1 MKRSIN
7 SLMQTIAPGRTN
19 PPNCPFALSG
29 PGRPSA
35 CVLSVVLLLGLAGAA
50 PELFAQRVESVKE
63 KTLNIRGVQIK
74 KETPFVGGN
83 YHYQMELINTT
94 NETMV
99 VDVEVAFSN
108 DEIAESF
115 EDTINLEPGE
125 TLNKDWVTKVHG
137 TQNNSIVSVGLKKL
151 LVRSARQVAE
161 EKQSA
166 DAQLKQESARKGAAD
181 YARQQKVGE
190 DWQKQMRD
198 LAEGNRRAAQAKAT
212 SAPAEPVKFDSEL
225 IKWLLLDLEGKK
237 PRPDLGRVSKAA
249 QNHHWAMLIDA
260 GLVDGASIKNPD
272 GSVNS
277 VMLKKITTDGRVFLT
292 AIKDDAVWK
301 QFAEDTAAEGDK
313 LSAARL
319 KTIAARVSNAGARP
333 Q

>member
-7 SLMQTIAPGRTN
+7 SLIQPIACGRTN
-19 PPNCPFALSG
+19 HPG
-29 PGRPSA
+29 PLGPRRPSA
-35 CVLSVVLLLGLAGAA
+35 CVLSLVLLLGVAGAA

-94 NETMV
+94 NEPMV

-161 EKQSA
+161 DKQSA
-166 DAQLKQESARKGAAD
+166 DARLKQESARKGAAD

-190 DWQKQMRD
+190 DWQKQMRE
-198 LAEGNRRAAQAKAT
+198 LAEGNRRATQAKAT

-260 GLVDGASIKNPD
+260 GLVDGASIKNSD

-277 VMLKKITTDGRVFLT
+277 VMLKRITTDGRVFLT
-292 AIKDDAVWK
+292 AIKDDALWK
-301 QFAEDTAAEGDK
+301 QFVENTAAEEDK
-313 LSAARL
+313 ISAARL
-319 KTIAARVSNAGARP
+319 KAIAARVSNAGASAK
-333 Q
+333 